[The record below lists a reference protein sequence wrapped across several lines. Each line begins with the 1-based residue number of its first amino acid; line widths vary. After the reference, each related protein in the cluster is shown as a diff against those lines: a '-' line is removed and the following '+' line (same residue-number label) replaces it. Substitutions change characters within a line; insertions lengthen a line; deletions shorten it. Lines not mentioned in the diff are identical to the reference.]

1 MNLLDISILIV
12 IVLTTIRGIF
22 KGIIQ
27 EAATIV
33 GIFASFFLA
42 SFYYKTLAL
51 WLTGFFPNH
60 KIMLEILCFVSIFVL
75 GMFLVHLLAMM
86 TRGAI
91 RLVLL
96 GWLDRVL
103 GGVFGLIKGAVI
115 IFFLVTILM
124 LFYPQSS
131 PIVKGS
137 RFFPSILTLTEKIT
151 FMIPSK
157 IKEDFLHKKKEL
169 QDIWSGKK
177 RTYRKTGKP
186 TPDE

>member
-12 IVLTTIRGIF
+12 ITLTTIRGIF

-27 EAATIV
+27 GAATIL
-33 GIFASFFLA
+33 GIIASFFLA

-60 KIMLEILCFVSIFVL
+60 KIVLLIFCFVLIFIL
-75 GMFLVHLLAMM
+75 GMFLVHLLAII

-91 RLVLL
+91 RLALL
-96 GWLDRVL
+96 GWLDRLL
-103 GGVFGLIKGAVI
+103 GGLFGLIKGAVLV
-115 IFFLVTILM
+115 FFLVTTLM

-131 PIVKGS
+131 PIVKDS

-151 FMIPSK
+151 FLIPDK
-157 IKEDFLHKKKEL
+157 IKEDFLNKKNEL
-169 QDIWSGKK
+169 QDILKGKK
-177 RTYRKTGKP
+177 RAVRKMEKLSS
-186 TPDE
+186 DE